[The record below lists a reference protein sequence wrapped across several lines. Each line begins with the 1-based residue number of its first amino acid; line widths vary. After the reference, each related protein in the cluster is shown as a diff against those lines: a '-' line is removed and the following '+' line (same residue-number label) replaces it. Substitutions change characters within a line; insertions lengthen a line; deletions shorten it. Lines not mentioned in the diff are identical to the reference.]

1 MEEQVKPA
9 TLIETEI
16 RDRIGYITLNR
27 PERRNALSYALV
39 SQLKQALSEWQDNP
53 DIRIVV
59 LRAKGSVFCSG
70 ADIEYLQKLQD
81 YTFQENLA
89 DSMHLMEL
97 YLLMYRYKK
106 PLIAQVEGPALAG
119 GAGLV
124 TVCDIVVA
132 TPEATIGYPEAR
144 IGFLP
149 AMVTYFL
156 LRRVGEGWARQLL
169 LTAEP
174 FSAKEAQAL
183 GLFNHIVEK
192 DKIAEFVH
200 ELAMKISRQNSP
212 TSLEFIRKLIADM
225 QDMPLQPGLEF
236 AAKMNAHARAT
247 EDFRRGI
254 TAFLRKE
261 KIEW

>member
-1 MEEQVKPA
+1 
-9 TLIETEI
+9 
-16 RDRIGYITLNR
+16 
-27 PERRNALSYALV
+27 
-39 SQLKQALSEWQDNP
+39 
-53 DIRIVV
+53 
-59 LRAKGSVFCSG
+59 
-70 ADIEYLQKLQD
+70 
-81 YTFQENLA
+81 
-89 DSMHLMEL
+89 MHLMEL

-124 TVCDIVVA
+124 TVCDLVVA
-132 TPEATIGYPEAR
+132 TPEASIGYPEAR

-169 LTAEP
+169 VTAEP
-174 FSAKEAQAL
+174 FSAKEAHAI
-183 GLFNHIVEK
+183 GLFNYIVEK
-192 DKIAEFVH
+192 DTIAEFVH
-200 ELAMKISRQNSP
+200 GLGMKIARQNSP
-212 TSLEFIRKLIADM
+212 VSLEFIRKLIADM
-225 QDMPLQPGLEF
+225 QDMPLQLGLEF

-254 TAFLRKE
+254 SAFLRKE

>member
-1 MEEQVKPA
+1 MEDQLKSPP
-9 TLIETEI
+9 LIETEVSE
-16 RDRIGYITLNR
+16 RVGYLTLNR

-39 SQLKQALSEWQDNP
+39 SQVKQALTTWQDDP
-53 DIRIVV
+53 AVRVVV
-59 LRAKGSVFCSG
+59 LRAKGPVFCAG

-124 TVCDIVVA
+124 TVCDLVVA

-169 LTAEP
+169 INAEP
-174 FSAKEAQAL
+174 FTAEKAHTI
-183 GLFNHIVEK
+183 GLFNYIVPNGE
-192 DKIAEFVH
+192 IAAFVH
-200 ELAMKISRQNSP
+200 ELATRIARQNSP
-212 TSLEFIRKLIADM
+212 TSMEFTRKLIADM
-225 QDMPLQPGLEF
+225 QDMPLQVGLEF

-254 TAFLRKE
+254 SAFLRKE

>member
-1 MEEQVKPA
+1 MEDNAKPPLLVEKEIQDRVGYL
-9 TLIETEI
+9 TLS
-16 RDRIGYITLNR
+16 R

-39 SQLKQALSEWQDNP
+39 GQLKQALQEWQQTP
-53 DIRIVV
+53 EVRVIV
-59 LRAKGSVFCSG
+59 LRAKGPVFCSG

-81 YTFQENLA
+81 YTLQENLT
-89 DSMHLMEL
+89 DSLHLMEL
-97 YLLMYRYKK
+97 YLLMYRYPK

-124 TVCDIVVA
+124 TVCDLVVA

-149 AMVTYFL
+149 AMVAYFL

-169 LTAEP
+169 ITADP
-174 FSAKEAQAL
+174 LSAEQAHQI
-183 GLFNHIVEK
+183 GLFNYLVPA
-192 DKIAEFVH
+192 DQVSSYVH
-200 ELAMKISRQNSP
+200 DLATRLARQNSP
-212 TSLEFIRKLIADM
+212 TSLEFIRKLIADV
-225 QDMPLQPGLEF
+225 QDMPLQVGLEF

-247 EDFRRGI
+247 EDFRKGI
-254 TAFLRKE
+254 SAFLRKE